1 MYPLVKKKQNQI
13 KKLSAYLFL
22 ARSNR
27 WRVGRL
33 EKGQELV
40 DAVLDETRLKLLNIL
55 VKFDRKYISELT
67 KALDLDRATVSYHL
81 SVLESA
87 GVVSSEY
94 KILDEPRSKGRAAR
108 YYSINRQKLNEA
120 VEAVRGLLPASR

>member
-27 WRVGRL
+27 WRVERL

-55 VKFDRKYISELT
+55 VKFDPNIS
-67 KALDLDRATVSYHL
+67 V
-81 SVLESA
+81 
-87 GVVSSEY
+87 
-94 KILDEPRSKGRAAR
+94 
-108 YYSINRQKLNEA
+108 N
-120 VEAVRGLLPASR
+120 